1 MAVITQNYDIDLKAT
16 GEYPVVKM
24 SQFDTGSRT
33 IVFTVYDGHD
43 LAQIDGM
50 VARVDGTRADGVEFS
65 STCTV
70 STGSKVSFT
79 INQEMTKV
87 SGKHTAELV
96 IFDADGNP
104 IGTQNFI
111 IEVET
116 ATMMRDS
123 AASADD
129 RTLYDQFTGSVSK
142 TVADKMTSVDSK
154 LAGVDDKMTSVDS
167 KLAGVDDK
175 MAGIDTQIST
185 RVDTEIDKR
194 IKPDPLRG
202 AWSDYTVD
210 GTVNFAGDGVE
221 HVIPLKIKSQSN
233 GADAVYGSATENAI
247 YIYKPG
253 VYQMTVD
260 GFYAGNAEVTN
271 RVTVVKLSSN
281 SDTDGV
287 KRRWSLTG
295 AQGIGTTGGRS
306 QIFRGAITFY
316 VPDDSLPYRICMY
329 TNGSNAVSLTSGA
342 LSQVVVTR
350 ISSGGDILEKGV
362 NTLKVGKTTTGAPG
376 TQASV
381 VNSGT
386 AKDVVLDFTIPR
398 GDGAYLST
406 VKQIV
411 DVQKDV
417 RLLVFGDSWTAY
429 YNKYLPTQIAG
440 KLNSSWW
447 KCYGVSGAKL
457 GGIADQIANAGQDS
471 SFDNS
476 TVTHI
481 VIVGGTNN
489 LFDPGNGSDSD
500 TLVGQ
505 VKRIISNLTTY
516 YPRAIC
522 HYFPD
527 NSRTSNGG
535 RTSQYGVIVECFR
548 QFSCVAVHP
557 ETIWILSHN
566 NFELYRTD
574 SSNRENL
581 QHLTRDGYDWLA
593 GYIAGCL
600 RGGDTKAQTVNTETS
615 CDYMY
620 RNDFVQGTSGSD
632 DPVEFIGDLK
642 INSYSPD
649 TLKFEYRDGLA
660 ICHARF
666 ASIKWNPEMPQ
677 ASQRYALFDVNT
689 YPINADLDSKWKYA
703 DRFKANLA
711 QPRDVILGNGFAS
724 TAYKRVYSVS
734 ATLEADLYG
743 SLRIKCFVDKG
754 DTTSAWNGFGTI
766 SIDFNPYS
774 MF

>member
-1 MAVITQNYDIDLKAT
+1 MAIITQNYDIDLKAT

-50 VARVDGTRADGVEFS
+50 VARVDGTRSDGVEFS

-70 STGSKVSFT
+70 GTGSKVSFT
-79 INQEMTKV
+79 ISQEMTKV

-96 IFDADGNP
+96 IFDAEGNP
-104 IGTQNFI
+104 IGTQNFL

-142 TVADKMTSVDSK
+142 TVADKM
-154 LAGVDDKMTSVDS
+154 ASVDS

-210 GTVNFAGDGVE
+210 GTVNFAGDGAE

-287 KRRWSLTG
+287 KRRWALTG

-329 TNGSNAVSLTSGA
+329 TNGSSAVSLTSGS

-386 AKDVVLDFTIPR
+386 ANDVVLDFTIP
-398 GDGAYLST
+398 
-406 VKQIV
+406 K
-411 DVQKDV
+411 
-417 RLLVFGDSWTAY
+417 
-429 YNKYLPTQIAG
+429 
-440 KLNSSWW
+440 
-447 KCYGVSGAKL
+447 GAKGDKGDKGDVGL
-457 GGIADQIANAGQDS
+457 PALVVKKPLINEYPVGDTFTWNVS
-471 SFDNS
+471 ELLNRTPLVNEYS
-476 TVTHI
+476 TA
-481 VIVGGTNN
+481 
-489 LFDPGNGSDSD
+489 LSGNGKYIIVWQCVSQSDSQF
-500 TLVGQ
+500 TGKTISRQ
-505 VKRIISNLTTY
+505 SII
-516 YPRAIC
+516 
-522 HYFPD
+522 
-527 NSRTSNGG
+527 G
-535 RTSQYGVIVECFR
+535 
-548 QFSCVAVHP
+548 
-557 ETIWILSHN
+557 
-566 NFELYRTD
+566 
-574 SSNRENL
+574 
-581 QHLTRDGYDWLA
+581 
-593 GYIAGCL
+593 
-600 RGGDTKAQTVNTETS
+600 AQ
-615 CDYMY
+615 
-620 RNDFVQGTSGSD
+620 GPKG
-632 DPVEFIGDLK
+632 
-642 INSYSPD
+642 
-649 TLKFEYRDGLA
+649 
-660 ICHARF
+660 
-666 ASIKWNPEMPQ
+666 
-677 ASQRYALFDVNT
+677 
-689 YPINADLDSKWKYA
+689 
-703 DRFKANLA
+703 
-711 QPRDVILGNGFAS
+711 
-724 TAYKRVYSVS
+724 
-734 ATLEADLYG
+734 
-743 SLRIKCFVDKG
+743 DKG
-754 DTTSAWNGFGTI
+754 DTGPQGAKGDTGARGNRIYLSSYEALPNTGSHQWTDLTPVPSVANPPIVGDFLITPAGNLMPITGNKLDPHSGGGGRYDVGGILINLKGRKGDKGDKGEGVYTLPAATATTLGGIKIGAGINVSADGTIDVQGLVDRISQMQSKYDALISSATYEVGSGLTKGAWYDDYTWKFCRLRVVGGVCTLSFSASRKSAAWNAKAWNSAHVLTLPEGLGSLGEVHMPIVTNANSEPNNNTALQVQGNEVAFRPTVDTNYGTGTWFEGTV
-766 SIDFNPYS
+766 SWVAAGS
-774 MF
+774 QS